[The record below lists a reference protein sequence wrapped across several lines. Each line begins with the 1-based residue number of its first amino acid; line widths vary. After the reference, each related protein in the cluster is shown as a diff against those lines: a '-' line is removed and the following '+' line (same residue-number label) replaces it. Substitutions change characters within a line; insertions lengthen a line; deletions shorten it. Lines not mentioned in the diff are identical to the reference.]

1 MRRLLTGDNVVV
13 TAGAHKG
20 KTGKLKTFDTTRNRV
35 VIEGVNVRKR
45 HVRPTQ
51 QRAGGILEAEQPI
64 SASNVMPIDPE
75 TGKPTRVRFEERDGQ
90 KVRVA
95 KSGAVLPAASKA

>member
-20 KTGKLKTFDTTRNRV
+20 KTGKIKKFDTSRDRV

-51 QRAGGILEAEQPI
+51 QRAGGILETEQPI
-64 SASNVMPIDPE
+64 HASNVMPVDPE